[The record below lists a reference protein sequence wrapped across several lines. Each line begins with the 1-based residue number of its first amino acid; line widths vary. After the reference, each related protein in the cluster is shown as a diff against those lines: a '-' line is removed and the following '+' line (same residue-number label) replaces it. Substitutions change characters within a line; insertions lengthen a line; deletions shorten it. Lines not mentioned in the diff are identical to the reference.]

1 MPYKELIEIAK
12 KLGVNQM
19 NISGKCSLVIKGD
32 GLDKEV
38 IEQTLGLAASRFC
51 KKGESVSKVIGV
63 SPFDVWSYDI
73 ETFSTI
79 GIEDA
84 IAELL
89 KRLVWLLIF

>member
-1 MPYKELIEIAK
+1 
-12 KLGVNQM
+12 M